1 MTVPLAVR
9 ALRGATTVDDTG
21 TSLAEAARA
30 ATQELLRALLER
42 NGLTADDVVSAFF
55 TVTPDLYTAAP
66 AAAAREAGWHEV
78 PMLTASEA
86 PAEHG
91 LPRCIRVL
99 LHVETRRP
107 RSELRHVYLN
117 GATVLRPDLVDEPP
131 RTEH

>member
-66 AAAAREAGWHEV
+66 GGSRARSRLARGPDAHGQRGPAPSMGCPDASACCCTWRRGGRAASCV
-78 PMLTASEA
+78 MCT
-86 PAEHG
+86 
-91 LPRCIRVL
+91 
-99 LHVETRRP
+99 
-107 RSELRHVYLN
+107 
-117 GATVLRPDLVDEPP
+117 
-131 RTEH
+131 